1 MILDDQDI
9 NFTPRSQKLLQ
20 LCKKIAA
27 DLNYTEVSIVH
38 LFAAFFELKKSRCI
52 EVLVEAGLDLNA
64 FRNHLH
70 TGVLHKQPKKKNPSE
85 FKVTPQVKDIVT
97 NATELAKDLGHSWV
111 SAEHIFLSIFKDVA
125 LIPDEILVLL
135 SIDLN
140 FVTTKVLHYLCDSEE
155 DGGNSASPYKE
166 GGMQDIATAAYPKSS
181 FPVLDKYASN
191 MTKKALENKFDPVFG
206 REKEIARL
214 EDILNRRKKNNAII
228 IGEAGVGKT
237 AVVEGLVQNIIANTS
252 SYFLNSKVFYELNLS
267 SMIAGT
273 KYRGEFE
280 ARIKR
285 IIEEAKDESIILF
298 IDEIHTLIG
307 AGDAEG
313 GLDAANILKPALSNG
328 EVTII
333 GATTFKEY
341 RQKFVKDKAL
351 QRRFQPLTINEP
363 SKEETLE
370 ILSRKKAIYEDYHSV
385 QISDEI
391 LSDIVNYSERYMVDN
406 QFPDKAIDLMDLA
419 CSHVKVTKVV
429 KPKRIL
435 KLENSLVQLFNE
447 EGNSFNNMTEEQKRI
462 FDSLRKALIQWTDHN
477 QANKFKLT
485 RNHLFAVLSTKTNIP
500 VDEFLKCETEKYLKL
515 ESQLKKFIVGQERP
529 VEIISKC
536 LMRHKSGLRD
546 TGKPI
551 GSFLFLGTTGVGKT
565 FLAKVLADTFFGS
578 KESFTHLD
586 MSEFSEES
594 SVAKLTGSN
603 PGYVGYEN
611 GGLLVEKITKNP
623 HSVILFDEIEK
634 AHPKVHLMLL
644 QILDEGRLTDSQG
657 RVARF
662 HNAIIIVTGNMGSA
676 QLAKTQSLGFGAED
690 LTESNVEDAL
700 KEVKK
705 RLPLE
710 LINRFDDVLFF
721 NKLTDNHLQSI
732 IKYELSALKCS
743 ALKNGLKLDFSRNLA
758 SFVFKQVK
766 DKEFGARSIKRI
778 IQKEVSDVISR
789 EIVTNTEVTE
799 FKIKYDKKSNKVCV
813 EF

>member
-20 LCKKIAA
+20 LCKQIAGE
-27 DLNYTEVSIVH
+27 LNYTEVTIAH
-38 LFAAFFELKKSRCI
+38 LFAAFFELKKSRSL
-52 EVLVEAGLDLNA
+52 EVLVEAGLNLNA
-64 FRNHLH
+64 FRSHLY
-70 TGVLHKQPKKKNPSE
+70 TTVLREQPPKKNPSD
-85 FKVTPQVKDIVT
+85 FKVDPHVKNIIT
-97 NATELAKDLGHSWV
+97 NATGLAKDLGHSWV
-111 SAEHIFLSIFKDVA
+111 SAEHIFLSIFKDIE
-125 LIPDEILVLL
+125 LIPDEILVFL
-135 SIDLN
+135 SIDIS
-140 FVTTKVLHYLCDSEE
+140 FVTTKVLHYLCDSEA
-155 DGGNSASPYKE
+155 DVASPYDE
-166 GGMQDIATAAYPKSS
+166 SSMQEVVMASQQRAN
-181 FPVLDKYASN
+181 FPILEKYASN
-191 MTKKALENKFDPVFG
+191 LTQRALENKLDPVFG

-228 IGEAGVGKT
+228 IGESGVGKT
-237 AVVEGLVQNIIANTS
+237 AVVEALVQNIIANKS
-252 SYFLNSKVFYELNLS
+252 SYFLNSKIFYELNLS

-280 ARIKR
+280 ARIKK

-328 EVTII
+328 EITVI

-351 QRRFQPLTINEP
+351 QRRFQPLTVNAP
-363 SKEETLE
+363 SKEETLK
-370 ILSRKKAIYEDYHSV
+370 ILLRKKTIYEDYHSV
-385 QISDEI
+385 RISDEI
-391 LSDIVNYSERYMVDN
+391 LNDIVNYSEQYMADS

-419 CSHVKVTKVV
+419 CSHVKVNKVV
-429 KPKRIL
+429 KPKKIV
-435 KLENSLVQLFNE
+435 KFENLLIKSFSE
-447 EGNSFNNMTEEQKRI
+447 EGNSFNNMTHEQSEI
-462 FDSLRKALIQWTDHN
+462 FDKLKQALINWTQHT
-477 QANKFKLT
+477 QTNKFELT
-485 RNHLFAVLSTKTNIP
+485 RNHLFEVLSAKTNIP
-500 VDEFLKCETEKYLKL
+500 LEEFLKCETEKYLKL
-515 ESQLKKFIVGQERP
+515 ESKLKKFIVGQDQP
-529 VEIISKC
+529 VETITKC

-546 TGKPI
+546 GNKPI

-565 FLAKVLADTFFGS
+565 FLAKVLAETFFGS
-578 KESFTHLD
+578 KDSFTHLD

-657 RVARF
+657 RIARF
-662 HNAIIIVTGNMGSA
+662 HNSIVIVTGNIGST
-676 QLAKTQSLGFGAED
+676 QLAKTQSLGFGKED
-690 LTESNVEDAL
+690 LTESNIEDAF

-705 RLPLE
+705 KLPLE

-721 NKLTDNHLQSI
+721 NKLTDSHLQSI
-732 IKYELSALKCS
+732 IKYELNTLKLNAS
-743 ALKNGLKLDFSRNLA
+743 KNGLKLAFSRNIPA
-758 SFVFKQVK
+758 FVFDKVA

-789 EIVTNTEVTE
+789 EIVANTGVNE
-799 FKIKYDKKSNKVCV
+799 FKIKYDKKSDKVCV
-813 EF
+813 DF

>member
-20 LCKKIAA
+20 LCKKIASE
-27 DLNYTEVSIVH
+27 LNYTEVSIVH
-38 LFAAFFELKKSRCI
+38 LFAAFFELKKSRSI

-64 FRNHLH
+64 FRNHLYS
-70 TGVLHKQPKKKNPSE
+70 GVLSEQPKKKNVSE
-85 FKVTPQVKDIVT
+85 FKVKPEVKDIII
-97 NATELAKDLGHSWV
+97 NATGLAKDLGHSWV
-111 SAEHIFLSIFKDVA
+111 SAEHIFLSIFKDIA
-125 LIPDEILVLL
+125 LIPDEIIVLL

-140 FVTTKVLHYLCDSEE
+140 FVTTKILHYLCDSE
-155 DGGNSASPYKE
+155 DGGTAPVYDETNMQEMVMSANQK
-166 GGMQDIATAAYPKSS
+166 AT
-181 FPVLDKYASN
+181 FPILEKYASN
-191 MTKKALENKFDPVFG
+191 MTKRALENKFDPVFG
-206 REKEIARL
+206 REKEIAKL

-237 AVVEGLVQNIIANTS
+237 AVVEGLVQNVINNKS
-252 SYFLNSKVFYELNLS
+252 SYFLNSKIFYELNLS

-280 ARIKR
+280 ARIKK

-298 IDEIHTLIG
+298 IDEIHSLIG

-328 EVTII
+328 EITVI

-351 QRRFQPLTINEP
+351 QRRFQSLTVNEP
-363 SKEETLE
+363 SKEETLK
-370 ILSRKKAIYEDYHSV
+370 ILSRKKNIYEEYHSV
-385 QISDEI
+385 QIDEEL
-391 LSDIVNYSERYMVDN
+391 LSDIVNFAERYMADN

-429 KPKRIL
+429 KPKKVV
-435 KLENSLVQLFNE
+435 KLENSLVQSFNE
-447 EGNSFNNMTEEQKRI
+447 EGNSFNNMTADQTAI
-462 FDSLRKALIQWTDHN
+462 FEALKKALIQWTEHT

-485 RNHLFAVLSTKTNIP
+485 RDHLFDVLSTKTNIP
-500 VDEFLKCETEKYLKL
+500 VDEFLKCETEKYLQL
-515 ESQLKKFIVGQERP
+515 ESKLKKFIVGQDEP
-529 VEIISKC
+529 VETISKC

-546 TGKPI
+546 VRKPI

-644 QILDEGRLTDSQG
+644 QILEEGRLTDSQG
-657 RVARF
+657 RMARF
-662 HNAIIIVTGNMGSA
+662 HNAIIIVTGNIGSH
-676 QLAKTQSLGFGAED
+676 QLSKTESLGFGNQD
-690 LTESNVEDAL
+690 LTESNVEDAF

-705 RLPLE
+705 KLPLE

-721 NKLTDNHLQSI
+721 NKLSDSHLQSI
-732 IKYELSALKCS
+732 IKYELNALK
-743 ALKNGLKLDFSRNLA
+743 ANARKNGLKLDFSRNLA
-758 SFVFKQVK
+758 NFVFNQVK

-778 IQKEVSDVISR
+778 IQREVSDIISR
-789 EIVTNTEVTE
+789 EIVGNTKVTE
-799 FKIKYDKKSNKVCV
+799 FKIKYDKKSDKVCV
-813 EF
+813 DF

>member
-20 LCKKIAA
+20 LCKKIASE
-27 DLNYTEVSIVH
+27 LNYTEVSIVH
-38 LFAAFFELKKSRCI
+38 LFAAFFELKKSRSI

-64 FRNHLH
+64 FRNHLYS
-70 TGVLHKQPKKKNPSE
+70 GVLSEQPKKKNVSE
-85 FKVTPQVKDIVT
+85 FKVKPEVKDIII
-97 NATELAKDLGHSWV
+97 NATGLAKDLGHSWV
-111 SAEHIFLSIFKDVA
+111 SAEHIFLSIFKDIA
-125 LIPDEILVLL
+125 LIPDEIIVLL

-140 FVTTKVLHYLCDSEE
+140 FVTTKILHYLCDSE
-155 DGGNSASPYKE
+155 DGSTASVYDETNMQEMVMSANQK
-166 GGMQDIATAAYPKSS
+166 AT
-181 FPVLDKYASN
+181 FPILEKYASN
-191 MTKKALENKFDPVFG
+191 MTKRALENKFDPVFG
-206 REKEIARL
+206 REKEIAKL

-237 AVVEGLVQNIIANTS
+237 AVVEGLVQNVINNKS
-252 SYFLNSKVFYELNLS
+252 SYFLNSKIFYELNLS

-280 ARIKR
+280 ARIKK
-285 IIEEAKDESIILF
+285 IIEEAKDESVILF
-298 IDEIHTLIG
+298 IDEIHSLIG

-328 EVTII
+328 DITVI

-351 QRRFQPLTINEP
+351 QRRFQSLTVNEP
-363 SKEETLE
+363 SKEETLK
-370 ILSRKKAIYEDYHSV
+370 ILSRKKNIYEEYHSV
-385 QISDEI
+385 QIDEEL
-391 LSDIVNYSERYMVDN
+391 LSDIVNFAERYMADN

-429 KPKRIL
+429 KPKKVV
-435 KLENSLVQLFNE
+435 KLENSLVRSFNE
-447 EGNSFNNMTEEQKRI
+447 EGNSFNNMTADQTAI
-462 FDSLRKALIQWTDHN
+462 FEALKKALIQWTEHT

-485 RNHLFAVLSTKTNIP
+485 RDHLFDVLSTKTNIP
-500 VDEFLKCETEKYLKL
+500 VDEFLKCETEKYLQL
-515 ESQLKKFIVGQERP
+515 ESKLKKFIVGQDEP
-529 VEIISKC
+529 VETISKC

-546 TGKPI
+546 VRKPI

-644 QILDEGRLTDSQG
+644 QILEEGRLTDSQG
-657 RVARF
+657 RMARF
-662 HNAIIIVTGNMGSA
+662 HNAIIIVTGNIGSH
-676 QLAKTQSLGFGAED
+676 QLSKTESLGFGSQD
-690 LTESNVEDAL
+690 LTESNVEDAF

-705 RLPLE
+705 KLPLE

-721 NKLTDNHLQSI
+721 NKLSDSHLQSI
-732 IKYELSALKCS
+732 IKYELNALK
-743 ALKNGLKLDFSRNLA
+743 ANARKNGLKLDFSRNLA
-758 SFVFKQVK
+758 SFVFNQVK

-778 IQKEVSDVISR
+778 IQREVSDIISR
-789 EIVTNTEVTE
+789 EIVGNTKVTE
-799 FKIKYDKKSNKVCV
+799 FKIKYDKKSDKVCV
-813 EF
+813 DF